1 MILKS
6 YNGNEHVMKMTK
18 KPMLESEKACPDEPI
33 DKDLSKK
40 TEKRG
45 N

>member
-6 YNGNEHVMKMTK
+6 YNNNGRAMKMTK
-18 KPMLESEKACPDEPI
+18 KPTFENEKVCPDEPTE
-33 DKDLSKK
+33 KDIPKK